1 MSAAIS
7 CNHALPGFSQV
18 DGTNRRLYHV
28 NGKETLSSDAV
39 IQELVV
45 PKELG
50 EQVLWQLH
58 GTRWICSK
66 GVQEYCCKCD
76 VCTEIRGP
84 LQHLVGSPMKHIA
97 LDNLGPLT
105 VTKQG
110 NQYLLFIANY
120 FSKWTEAVPMPN
132 QEASTVADLLVK
144 EVICQCQCQCQCF
157 IPVDKDLHIKTSW
170 I

>member
-1 MSAAIS
+1 MGQPEVWRWSTVSCKWEGTSVRWCCYPAVSDTQRTWRTGPPAIAWHEDNLTPW
-7 CNHALPGFSQV
+7 CGIDFI
-18 DGTNRRLYHV
+18 G
-28 NGKETLSSDAV
+28 
-39 IQELVV
+39 
-45 PKELG
+45 
-50 EQVLWQLH
+50 
-58 GTRWICSK
+58 WICSK
-66 GVQEYCCKCD
+66 GVEYCCKCD